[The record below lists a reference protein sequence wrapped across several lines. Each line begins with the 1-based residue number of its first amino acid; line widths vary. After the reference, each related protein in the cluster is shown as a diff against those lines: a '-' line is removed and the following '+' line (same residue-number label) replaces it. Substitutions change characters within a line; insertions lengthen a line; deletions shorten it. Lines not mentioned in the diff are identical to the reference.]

1 MYNKGKLWKCNHIVL
16 ICILRLP
23 EIYRIRQKIRRIKFS
38 PIARPF
44 YWGKI
49 FAKFNFANRVRSTLQ
64 KVMGG
69 GRAYRIMRM
78 HIRSLVPSPPPQL
91 SSSLAVRI
99 RVIRTASDD
108 SCGGGLGTR
117 LAYTYVRGATF
128 HNLSWKSEVS
138 HCSTNSI
145 LAGVFS
151 YLDFH
156 LLVQLHVWASLFRP
170 HASGHGLL

>member
-1 MYNKGKLWKCNHIVL
+1 M
-16 ICILRLP
+16 
-23 EIYRIRQKIRRIKFS
+23 EIIIYCTMYRIRQKICGIKFS
-38 PIARPF
+38 PIASPL

-49 FAKFNFANRVRSTLQ
+49 FTKFNFANRVRSTLQ
-64 KVMGG
+64 EVVVGAG
-69 GRAYRIMRM
+69 HTVLCTCVYVASFPVLHHSYRRLQYEYALFVL
-78 HIRSLVPSPPPQL
+78 LVTI
-91 SSSLAVRI
+91 AVRI

-117 LAYTYVRGATF
+117 LAYTYVRGTTF
-128 HNLSWKSEVS
+128 HDLSWKSEVS
-138 HCSTNSI
+138 RCNTNSV

-156 LLVQLHVWASLFRP
+156 LLVQLHVRASLFRP